1 MAIRLRD
8 KLKRRYEIRELLGQ
22 GQHGKTWKAWDT
34 LSNPPKF
41 CVIKEPLGSLSAIK
55 ELEAESAAAGL
66 LYHKNIVPVLE
77 FNHTDGFLVEEFVQG
92 RSLQGKLREDVR
104 NGTWLASD
112 KATEIFTQVLEG
124 LEYAHEKSRVHGDV
138 KPGNIML
145 PDVGEAR
152 LTDFGVSRFVSG
164 VSVSGGAPWDPS
176 RAGSSSYSAPEVLSN
191 KQWSAQSDLFSA
203 GMIAYLLFT
212 KRHPF
217 VDVAG
222 LWTAT
227 ERIIDP
233 EVSPAP
239 VGEMAAALDPRL
251 GRAITRL
258 LQRDPA
264 KRYQTAREVL
274 DDLIGRGPATST
286 CRACG
291 NENPPDAKFCNSC
304 GGAMAEVELTGTEP
318 DRQLS
323 VSFSLYGAGRTDE
336 AITIARQILAK
347 HEDYGKGWAHLA
359 FMLNQIRRYDEAI
372 EAADKAIQ
380 HSPDFASGYR
390 SKGFALS
397 VLRRFDEAAEQFDE
411 ALARETRPRDR
422 AQILYNKAYTLMLG
436 GGLTEAEEAAGEALE
451 EDPTYYKARSILN
464 RLENLRTSG

>member
-1 MAIRLRD
+1 
-8 KLKRRYEIRELLGQ
+8 
-22 GQHGKTWKAWDT
+22 
-34 LSNPPKF
+34 
-41 CVIKEPLGSLSAIK
+41 
-55 ELEAESAAAGL
+55 
-66 LYHKNIVPVLE
+66 
-77 FNHTDGFLVEEFVQG
+77 
-92 RSLQGKLREDVR
+92 
-104 NGTWLASD
+104 
-112 KATEIFTQVLEG
+112 
-124 LEYAHEKSRVHGDV
+124 
-138 KPGNIML
+138 
-145 PDVGEAR
+145 
-152 LTDFGVSRFVSG
+152 
-164 VSVSGGAPWDPS
+164 
-176 RAGSSSYSAPEVLSN
+176 
-191 KQWSAQSDLFSA
+191 
-203 GMIAYLLFT
+203 MIAYLLFT

-422 AQILYNKAYTLMLG
+422 AQILYNKAYALMLG
-436 GGLTEAEEAAGEALE
+436 GRLTEAKEAGGEALE
-451 EDPTYYKARSILN
+451 EDPTYYKARSIVY
-464 RLENLRTSG
+464 RLENLETSG